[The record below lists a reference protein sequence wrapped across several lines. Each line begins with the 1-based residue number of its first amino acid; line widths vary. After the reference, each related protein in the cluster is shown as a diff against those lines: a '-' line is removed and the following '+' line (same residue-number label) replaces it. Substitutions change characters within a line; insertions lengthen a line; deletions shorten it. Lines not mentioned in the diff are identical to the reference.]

1 MYGFH
6 SPEILLTLLVIGKRD
21 KKSNPVTE
29 RKRITFQRIVLIV
42 ILILLMRHIN
52 VASGGEKP
60 GLMEIWVRFPKFVLG
75 FVVASIFFSFFVS
88 EANAAAVTNFTKGIR
103 GWWFTLAFLCIG
115 LDTKFKELVAMGGGK
130 PALVFLITQ
139 AFNIL
144 FTLLIAWLLFSGV
157 FFPAPTL

>member
-1 MYGFH
+1 
-6 SPEILLTLLVIGKRD
+6 
-21 KKSNPVTE
+21 
-29 RKRITFQRIVLIV
+29 
-42 ILILLMRHIN
+42 
-52 VASGGEKP
+52 
-60 GLMEIWVRFPKFVLG
+60 MEIWVRFPKFVLG

-88 EANAAAVTNFTKGIR
+88 DADAKTVTGFTKGIR

-144 FTLLIAWLLFSGV
+144 FTLFIAWLLFSGV